1 MTVHDA
7 GPTKIS
13 ALDDPPPEKR
23 SLVGVRDLVEGL
35 SSYRLWSMLGWND
48 IRQRYRR
55 STIGPWWITI
65 SMGLFIILL
74 GLIYSKLFNQD
85 IAFYVP
91 YIALG
96 MITWGF
102 VSNTMIEACNSFVE
116 GAGIIKQIRLPH
128 SLFPIRMIWRS
139 FIVLLH
145 TAVAFIPIALYFR
158 LDVGFGALMALPGLA
173 LVVINQVWL
182 SIVIGIFSTRYR
194 DVPPLVQ
201 TMVPISMFATPIMW
215 PASALNNARYIAD
228 FNPFYHLI
236 QLVRA
241 PLLGEQAALESW
253 AVVGSMCIVG
263 YALAAALLTTA
274 RKRLVY
280 WL

>member
-1 MTVHDA
+1 MTAPEATPTEINVVDDA
-7 GPTKIS
+7 S
-13 ALDDPPPEKR
+13 EKR
-23 SLVGVRDLVEGL
+23 SLIGLRDLVEGF

-55 STIGPWWITI
+55 STLGPWWITI
-65 SMGLFIILL
+65 SMSLFIVLL
-74 GLIYSKLFNQD
+74 GLIYSKLFDQD
-85 IAFYVP
+85 IAIYLP

-102 VSNTMIEACNSFVE
+102 VSNTMIEACNSFIE
-116 GAGIIKQIRLPH
+116 GTGIIKQIRLPL

-145 TAVAFIPIALYFR
+145 TAVAFIPIALYLR
-158 LDVGFGALMALPGLA
+158 LEIGFGALMALPGLA
-173 LVVINQVWL
+173 LVVTNQVWI
-182 SIVIGIFSTRYR
+182 SILIGILSTRYR
-194 DVPPLVQ
+194 DVTPLVQ
-201 TMVPISMFATPIMW
+201 AIVPISMFATPIMW
-215 PASALNNARYIAD
+215 PASALKNARYIAD

-253 AVVGSMCIVG
+253 IVVGSMCIVG

-274 RKRLVY
+274 RKSLVY

>member
-7 GPTKIS
+7 GPTETS
-13 ALDDPPPEKR
+13 ALDDAPEKR
-23 SLVGVRDLVEGL
+23 SLLGLHDLVEGI

-55 STIGPWWITI
+55 STLGPWWITI
-65 SMGLFIILL
+65 SMGLFIVLL
-74 GLIYSKLFNQD
+74 GLIYSKLFDQD
-85 IAFYVP
+85 IAFYLP

-102 VSNTMIEACNSFVE
+102 ISNTIIESCNSFID
-116 GAGIIKQIRLPH
+116 GTGIIKQIRLPH

-139 FIVLLH
+139 LIVFLH
-145 TAVAFIPIALYFR
+145 TAVAFIPIALFFR
-158 LDVGFGALMALPGLA
+158 LDLGVGALMALPGLA
-173 LVVINQVWL
+173 LVVANQIWL
-182 SIVIGIFSTRYR
+182 SIVIGIVSTRYR

-201 TMVPISMFATPIMW
+201 TIIPISMFATPIMW
-215 PASALNNARYIAD
+215 PASALKNARYVAD
-228 FNPFYHLI
+228 LNPFYHLI

-253 AVVGSMCIVG
+253 IVVGSMCIFG
-263 YALAAALLTTA
+263 YALAAALLTIA